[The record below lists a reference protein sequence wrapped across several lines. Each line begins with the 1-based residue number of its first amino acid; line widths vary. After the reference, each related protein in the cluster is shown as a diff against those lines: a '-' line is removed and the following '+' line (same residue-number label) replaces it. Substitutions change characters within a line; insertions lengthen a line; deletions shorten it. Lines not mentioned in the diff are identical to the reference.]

1 MEIHTKM
8 WYGDLNKH
16 EVLSPF
22 DKQRQKYWQQL
33 LDSFLEKCI
42 ALPEEFIWSSSSVR
56 NLLLIFFSNFQT
68 NHLCWSLFLDKLLAE
83 YQQLYKIGTPAKDF
97 SCVFYEIFNN
107 FFFAEHLR
115 VTHFTLHR
123 IVFLRIHDG
132 VI

>member
-1 MEIHTKM
+1 MAIAIGFIFRKMYCSSRRIH
-8 WYGDLNKH
+8 L
-16 EVLSPF
+16 EV
-22 DKQRQKYWQQL
+22 
-33 LDSFLEKCI
+33 
-42 ALPEEFIWSSSSVR
+42 EFCKKLVI
-56 NLLLIFFSNFQT
+56 NFFSNFQT

-132 VI
+132 VIWRRKILSLNVLKQEQHSNFWSNLI